1 MAFVPDAVDTHKDHH
16 SRRLLRKLAA
26 LAEEA
31 GATVLVVRH
40 LRKSATGN
48 PKHAGGGSIGFT
60 GAVRVEHLA
69 AP

>member
-1 MAFVPDAVDTHKDHH
+1 
-16 SRRLLRKLAA
+16 
-26 LAEEA
+26 
-31 GATVLVVRH
+31 VLVVRH